1 MKEQIKN
8 IVENYKGVK
17 VGNLFISDKGDFV
30 GILSNAPKERIMQLA
45 SVKIFKK
52 FPLVEFINWQGA
64 WLNYAYTR
72 RTLSYLGYKF

>member
-30 GILSNAPKERIMQLA
+30 GILSNAPKERIMQTA
-45 SVKIFKK
+45 IISY
-52 FPLVEFINWQGA
+52 PEFIV
-64 WLNYAYTR
+64 
-72 RTLSYLGYKF
+72 